1 MSRVRKIS
9 LRMKQKL
16 VQVTNLSPCRW
27 KKVNIVK
34 FMPGDDLGMGCGG
47 GIRNMCE
54 AATVTMRSA
63 KNYLI

>member
-27 KKVNIVK
+27 KKVNTVK
-34 FMPGDDLGMGCGG
+34 FMPGDDLGMVVGG
-47 GIRNMCE
+47 G
-54 AATVTMRSA
+54 
-63 KNYLI
+63 